1 MLSLSIANLRLSKF
15 TLPLF
20 QSAPTLTNLQ
30 LSLEKSNL
38 DDESFNMLFDVLSC
52 LQALTKLYIK
62 FDKSQKLT
70 RVDFNIASLLSLTEI
85 YLSGTSCN
93 SLKQISIK
101 CPPKIQFL
109 EVCLNENR
117 ELVSFKL
124 DLPQDTLLSF
134 LCRLQSC
141 NLLSEQSIFGI
152 IDAISG
158 IKTLRLV
165 DINLPQNSA
174 AQKRI
179 KVFQQSHPSYKI
191 YY

>member
-1 MLSLSIANLRLSKF
+1 MV
-15 TLPLF
+15 
-20 QSAPTLTNLQ
+20 
-30 LSLEKSNL
+30 
-38 DDESFNMLFDVLSC
+38 DVS
-52 LQALTKLYIK
+52 
-62 FDKSQKLT
+62 
-70 RVDFNIASLLSLTEI
+70 
-85 YLSGTSCN
+85 SCN